1 MSDLIFCVDSDTK
14 DQHKFR
20 YTQNQRRNEMKGKK
34 YRDILQ
40 NLKRTTFVEDKSVE
54 DWEREMSECNKKT
67 LQFSKFQEYLR
78 KKNSLNKRLG
88 PFYNGY
94 LFRKLK
100 LGKFIRKQKSEAKLL
115 KNFKEKFGPPEDV
128 VIGYGDCDWNGHKS
142 KQGANHRPLSCVKF
156 HEPTKSSGF
165 RKLFQ
170 KAGMA
175 LYLYKQQ
182 FYLILI

>member
-14 DQHKFR
+14 DQNKFR
-20 YTQNQRRNEMKGKK
+20 YTQNQRRKETKGKK
-34 YRDILQ
+34 YRDILL
-40 NLKRTTFVEDKSVE
+40 NLKRTTFVEGKSVQ
-54 DWEREMSECNKKT
+54 DWEIAMSNFNKKT
-67 LQFSKFQEYLR
+67 LDFSEFQKYLR
-78 KKNSLNKRLG
+78 EKNSLNKRLG
-88 PFYNGY
+88 PFYNAY

-100 LGKFIRKQKSEAKLL
+100 LGRYIRKQKSEAKLI

-128 VIGYGDCDWNGHKS
+128 VIGYGDCDWNGN
-142 KQGANHRPLSCVKF
+142 NHRGPLSSVKF

-175 LYLYKQQ
+175 LSYLYKQQ